1 MDNFRDFIN
10 KNNDA
15 LINPENFEF
24 ITQIDKRV
32 RLVYFIGS
40 IYYKIFQKTLLTINN
55 VNRINNDN
63 QGYVFLLNI
72 LLIILKQY
80 TVQFDFVNYNKELY
94 RDISSHNSYDIYS
107 NKLDILVEKEKN
119 IIEKN
124 QLVNR
129 NIDLVISAGG
139 NVGFYMLGATN
150 ILKKINVHVQRISG
164 VSMGALIGYFYLMFD
179 NNEIA
184 LDIYH
189 KIFEHYKNNP
199 DDRRGAIYYMY
210 NYWCNYIRDVID
222 KEFYKKCNDKL
233 FIGYSEINK
242 NGLFFRVKSNY
253 TSNDDIMLTCLASG
267 SIPFMSIDGL
277 CLLHNGKTFLDGA
290 LLKSKFMFE
299 DNKNDQMVMNLYN
312 VDYDY
317 EKILLPVDENIV
329 DFMYKGAEDMIKFLH
344 GNKSEVLFMVEKE
357 KN

>member
-1 MDNFRDFIN
+1 
-10 KNNDA
+10 
-15 LINPENFEF
+15 
-24 ITQIDKRV
+24 
-32 RLVYFIGS
+32 
-40 IYYKIFQKTLLTINN
+40 
-55 VNRINNDN
+55 
-63 QGYVFLLNI
+63 
-72 LLIILKQY
+72 
-80 TVQFDFVNYNKELY
+80 
-94 RDISSHNSYDIYS
+94 
-107 NKLDILVEKEKN
+107 
-119 IIEKN
+119 
-124 QLVNR
+124 
-129 NIDLVISAGG
+129 
-139 NVGFYMLGATN
+139 
-150 ILKKINVHVQRISG
+150 
-164 VSMGALIGYFYLMFD
+164 
-179 NNEIA
+179 
-184 LDIYH
+184 
-189 KIFEHYKNNP
+189 
-199 DDRRGAIYYMY
+199 MY

-267 SIPFMSIDGL
+267 SIPFMSLDGL
-277 CLLHNGKTFLDGA
+277 CLLHNDKTFLDGA